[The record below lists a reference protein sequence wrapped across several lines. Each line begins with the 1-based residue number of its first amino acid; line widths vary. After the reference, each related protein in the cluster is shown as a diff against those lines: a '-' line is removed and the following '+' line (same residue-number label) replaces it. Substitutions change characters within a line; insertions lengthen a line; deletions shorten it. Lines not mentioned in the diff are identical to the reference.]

1 MGTVAAMLHGL
12 QIRAARILLRWT
24 VSELAERSGV
34 SVRTI
39 IRAEA
44 VDGVPR
50 MQTDRMDALQLA
62 LEQGGVVF
70 IDANTHAGPGVRLRR
85 P

>member
-1 MGTVAAMLHGL
+1 M
-12 QIRAARILLRWT
+12 RAARALLRWKVT
-24 VSELAERSGV
+24 DLAARSGV

-62 LEQGGVVF
+62 LEQGGCLF
-70 IDANTHAGPGVRLRR
+70 IDANTVAGPGVRLRR
-85 P
+85 PV